1 MWRRFKEFA
10 MQGNVIDLAVG
21 VMLGTAFNTVIQ
33 AIVRD
38 FLTPLI
44 GLVGGSP
51 DLSDVVLT
59 VNGTKFA
66 VGDLVNTVIYFALVA
81 VVLFALV
88 EAARVVR
95 RDKSAGPQQTAC
107 PYCCTAIAPAAT
119 RCPHCTSDLAPAPS
133 QPAP

>member
-1 MWRRFKEFA
+1 MWTRFKEFA

-33 AIVRD
+33 AMVRD

-44 GLVGGSP
+44 GLIGGSP

-59 VNGTKFA
+59 VNGTRFA
-66 VGDLVNTVIYFALVA
+66 VGDLVNTLIYFVLVA

-88 EAARVVR
+88 EAARAVR
-95 RDKSAGPQQTAC
+95 RGKPAAPVQTPC
-107 PYCCTAIAPAAT
+107 RYCCTPIAPAAT
-119 RCPHCTSDLAPAPS
+119 RCPHCTSDVAPAPS
-133 QPAP
+133 QAAP